1 MAPAVKL
8 NTGNEKSR
16 MSSKLDGGWRRRST
30 IEEGTKPHPSIYRA
44 PCHHI
49 QHHHQKQKTPTP
61 KSPPRIQTKAPHAL
75 HRLPEKRRTWAPGVK
90 PQGLMLG
97 GPALGYLPGS
107 MQGAVY
113 KKEIFA
119 VTPTKHPRSSAG
131 HVQAPTD
138 PSMSHE
144 DKSRIREYIN
154 SYERRSRKQR
164 KNKTTS

>member
-49 QHHHQKQKTPTP
+49 RHQRQKPITPTP

-113 KKEIFA
+113 KRKIQNISR
-119 VTPTKHPRSSAG
+119 TQRIHCGSNDCCIQIQQCRYIKRINTK
-131 HVQAPTD
+131 
-138 PSMSHE
+138 
-144 DKSRIREYIN
+144 
-154 SYERRSRKQR
+154 
-164 KNKTTS
+164 